1 MEGAAVLVGGILLQ
15 FVAGFQVALA
25 FGAPWGEHAYG
36 GRATT
41 TDGRLSPGYRVMS
54 AVAVPILLFAAWIVL
69 ARADLVSGGD
79 DWVNVAI
86 WFVFG
91 YLVLNTVANFASSS
105 KVERYLLGT
114 VTAVCAVGTLIVATG
129 P

>member
-1 MEGAAVLVGGILLQ
+1 MEAAAVLVGGILLQ
-15 FVAGFQVALA
+15 FVAAFQVGLA

-36 GRATT
+36 GRAKT
-41 TDGRLSPGYRVMS
+41 TDGVLSPRYRVMS
-54 AVAVPILLFAAWIVL
+54 AVAVPILLVAAWIVL
-69 ARADLVSGGD
+69 ARADLVSGGG

-105 KVERYLLGT
+105 KIERYVMGSISAIAALGT
-114 VTAVCAVGTLIVATG
+114 LVVALG
-129 P
+129 